1 MSRVL
6 FTVEKNI
13 VKILFFCVTYK
24 ELNITFEISRM
35 ILAKFCFLLENYT
48 VDRK

>member
-6 FTVEKNI
+6 FTVEKYI

-35 ILAKFCFLLENYT
+35 ILAKFCFLIENYT